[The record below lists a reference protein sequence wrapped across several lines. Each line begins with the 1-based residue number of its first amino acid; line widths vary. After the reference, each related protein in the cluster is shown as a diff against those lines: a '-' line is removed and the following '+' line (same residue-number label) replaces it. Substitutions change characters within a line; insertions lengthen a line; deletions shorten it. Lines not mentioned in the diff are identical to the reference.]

1 MERSEV
7 FLGQKKSIAR
17 YDMDEQAPTWSLDIE
32 DTPGIMTTYGKY
44 LFAQCVNKWS
54 TKHIH
59 YMVDAKSG
67 GILWRSDLIKSYIL
81 PHYLKD
87 DMFYINKDGKVCK
100 LNLRSGKIIFE
111 EKFAGFVRRGSFIL
125 FISGKKVYLTSKKKT
140 LLVDQTNGKTS
151 EVEQMANFTKDKITV
166 ASGVGRDQIS
176 TVILSVMAAQGGDAG
191 AGTMFGGGDGGG
203 GGGDGGG

>member
-17 YDMDEQAPTWSLDIE
+17 YDMDEQVPTWSLDIE
-32 DTPGIMTTYGKY
+32 DTPGIMTTYDKY

-59 YMVDAKSG
+59 YMIDAKSG

-140 LLVDQTNGKTS
+140 LLVNQTNGKTS

-176 TVILSVMAAQGGDAG
+176 TVILSVMAAHAGDGGG
-191 AGTMFGGGDGGG
+191 NGGGDGGG
-203 GGGDGGG
+203 

>member
-17 YDMDEQAPTWSLDIE
+17 YDMDEQLPTWSLDIE
-32 DTPGIMTTYGKY
+32 DTPGIMTTYDKY

-151 EVEQMANFTKDKITV
+151 EVEQMADFTKDKITV

-191 AGTMFGGGDGGG
+191 AGLMLGGGDGGG

>member
-17 YDMDEQAPTWSLDIE
+17 YDMDEQVPTWSLDIE
-32 DTPGIMTTYGKY
+32 DTPGIMTTYDKY

-59 YMVDAKSG
+59 YMIDAKSG

-125 FISGKKVYLTSKKKT
+125 FISGKKVYLISKKKT

-151 EVEQMANFTKDKITV
+151 EVEQMADFTKDKITV

-176 TVILSVMAAQGGDAG
+176 TVILSVMAAHAGDGGG
-191 AGTMFGGGDGGG
+191 NGGGDGGG
-203 GGGDGGG
+203 

>member
-17 YDMDEQAPTWSLDIE
+17 YDMDEQVPTWSLDIE
-32 DTPGIMTTYGKY
+32 DTPGIMTTYDKY

-59 YMVDAKSG
+59 YMIDAKSG

-140 LLVDQTNGKTS
+140 LLVNQTNGKTS
-151 EVEQMANFTKDKITV
+151 EVEQMADFTKDKITV

-191 AGTMFGGGDGGG
+191 AGLMLGGGDGGG

>member
-17 YDMDEQAPTWSLDIE
+17 YDMDEQVPTWSLDIE
-32 DTPGIMTTYGKY
+32 DTPGIMTTYDKY

-59 YMVDAKSG
+59 YMIDAKSG

-140 LLVDQTNGKTS
+140 LLVNQTNGKTS
-151 EVEQMANFTKDKITV
+151 EVEQMADFTKDKITV

-176 TVILSVMAAQGGDAG
+176 TVILSVMAAHAGDGGG
-191 AGTMFGGGDGGG
+191 NGGGDGGG
-203 GGGDGGG
+203 

>member
-17 YDMDEQAPTWSLDIE
+17 YDMDEQVPTWSLDIE
-32 DTPGIMTTYGKY
+32 DTPGIMTTYDKY

-59 YMVDAKSG
+59 YMIDAKSG

-111 EKFAGFVRRGSFIL
+111 EKFAGFVRRWSFIL

-176 TVILSVMAAQGGDAG
+176 TVILSVMAAHAGDGGG
-191 AGTMFGGGDGGG
+191 NGGGDGGG
-203 GGGDGGG
+203 

>member
-176 TVILSVMAAQGGDAG
+176 TVILSVMAAHAGDGGG
-191 AGTMFGGGDGGG
+191 NGGGDGGG
-203 GGGDGGG
+203 

>member
-7 FLGQKKSIAR
+7 FLGKKKAIAR
-17 YDMDEQAPTWSLDIE
+17 YDMDEQVPTWSLDIE
-32 DTPGIMTTYGKY
+32 DTPGIMTTYDKY

-59 YMVDAKSG
+59 YMIDAKSG

-111 EKFAGFVRRGSFIL
+111 EKFAGFVRRWSFIL

-140 LLVDQTNGKTS
+140 LLVNQTNGKTS

-176 TVILSVMAAQGGDAG
+176 TVILSVMAAHAGDGGG
-191 AGTMFGGGDGGG
+191 NGGGDGGG
-203 GGGDGGG
+203 

>member
-17 YDMDEQAPTWSLDIE
+17 YDMDEQVPTWSLDIE
-32 DTPGIMTTYGKY
+32 DTPGIMTTYDKY

-59 YMVDAKSG
+59 YMIDAKSG

-140 LLVDQTNGKTS
+140 LLVNQTNGKTS
-151 EVEQMANFTKDKITV
+151 EVEQMADFTKDKITV

-191 AGTMFGGGDGGG
+191 AGLMLG

>member
-7 FLGQKKSIAR
+7 FLGKKKAIAR
-17 YDMDEQAPTWSLDIE
+17 YDMDEQVPTWSLDIE
-32 DTPGIMTTYGKY
+32 DTPGIMTTYDKY

-151 EVEQMANFTKDKITV
+151 EVEQMADFTKDKITV

-191 AGTMFGGGDGGG
+191 AGLMLGGGDGGG
-203 GGGDGGG
+203 

>member
-17 YDMDEQAPTWSLDIE
+17 YDMDEQVPTWSLDIE
-32 DTPGIMTTYGKY
+32 DTPGIMTTYDKY

-111 EKFAGFVRRGSFIL
+111 EKFAGFVRRWSFIL

-176 TVILSVMAAQGGDAG
+176 TVILSVMAAHAGDGGG
-191 AGTMFGGGDGGG
+191 NGGGDGGG
-203 GGGDGGG
+203 

>member
-7 FLGQKKSIAR
+7 FLGKKKAIAR
-17 YDMDEQAPTWSLDIE
+17 YDMDEQVPTWSLDIE
-32 DTPGIMTTYGKY
+32 DTPGIMTTYDKY
-44 LFAQCVNKWS
+44 LFAQCVNKWG

-67 GILWRSDLIKSYIL
+67 DILWRSELIKSYIL

-151 EVEQMANFTKDKITV
+151 EVEQMADFTKDKITV

-191 AGTMFGGGDGGG
+191 AGLMLGGGDGGG

>member
-1 MERSEV
+1 
-7 FLGQKKSIAR
+7 
-17 YDMDEQAPTWSLDIE
+17 
-32 DTPGIMTTYGKY
+32 
-44 LFAQCVNKWS
+44 
-54 TKHIH
+54 
-59 YMVDAKSG
+59 MVDAKSG
-67 GILWRSDLIKSYIL
+67 DILWRSELIKSYIL

-87 DMFYINKDGKVCK
+87 DMFYINKEGKVCK

-176 TVILSVMAAQGGDAG
+176 TVILSVMAAHAGDGGG
-191 AGTMFGGGDGGG
+191 NGGGDGGG
-203 GGGDGGG
+203 

>member
-17 YDMDEQAPTWSLDIE
+17 YDMDEQVATWSLDIE
-32 DTPGIMTTYGKY
+32 DTPGIMTTYDKY

-59 YMVDAKSG
+59 YMIDAKSG

-140 LLVDQTNGKTS
+140 LLVNQTNGKTS
-151 EVEQMANFTKDKITV
+151 EVEQMADFTKDKITV

-176 TVILSVMAAQGGDAG
+176 TVILSVMAAHAGDGGG
-191 AGTMFGGGDGGG
+191 NGGGDGGG
-203 GGGDGGG
+203 

>member
-17 YDMDEQAPTWSLDIE
+17 YDMDEQVPTWSLDIE
-32 DTPGIMTTYGKY
+32 DTPGIMTTYDKY

-59 YMVDAKSG
+59 YMIDAKSG

-111 EKFAGFVRRGSFIL
+111 EKFAGFVSRWSFIL

-140 LLVDQTNGKTS
+140 LLVNQTNGKTS

-176 TVILSVMAAQGGDAG
+176 TVILSVMAAHAGDGGG
-191 AGTMFGGGDGGG
+191 NGGGDGGG
-203 GGGDGGG
+203 

>member
-17 YDMDEQAPTWSLDIE
+17 YDMDEQVPTWSLDIE
-32 DTPGIMTTYGKY
+32 DTPGIMTTYDKY

-151 EVEQMANFTKDKITV
+151 EVEQMADFTKDKITV

-191 AGTMFGGGDGGG
+191 AGLMLGGGDGGG

>member
-17 YDMDEQAPTWSLDIE
+17 YDMDEQVPTWSLDIE
-32 DTPGIMTTYGKY
+32 DTPGIMTTYDKY

-59 YMVDAKSG
+59 YMIDAKSG

-111 EKFAGFVRRGSFIL
+111 EKFAGFVRRWSFIL

-140 LLVDQTNGKTS
+140 LLVNQTNGKTS
-151 EVEQMANFTKDKITV
+151 EVEQMADFTKDKITV

-176 TVILSVMAAQGGDAG
+176 TVILSVMAAHAGDGGG
-191 AGTMFGGGDGGG
+191 NGGGDGGG
-203 GGGDGGG
+203 

>member
-17 YDMDEQAPTWSLDIE
+17 YDMDEQVPTWSLDIE
-32 DTPGIMTTYGKY
+32 DTPGIMTTYDKY

-54 TKHIH
+54 TKYIH

-151 EVEQMANFTKDKITV
+151 EVEQMADFTKDKITV

-176 TVILSVMAAQGGDAG
+176 TVILSVMAAHAGDGGG
-191 AGTMFGGGDGGG
+191 NGGGDGGG
-203 GGGDGGG
+203 

>member
-17 YDMDEQAPTWSLDIE
+17 YDMDEQVPTWSLDIE
-32 DTPGIMTTYGKY
+32 DTPGIMTTYDKY

-59 YMVDAKSG
+59 YMIDAKSG

-140 LLVDQTNGKTS
+140 LLVNQTNGKTS

-166 ASGVGRDQIS
+166 ASGVGRDQTS

-191 AGTMFGGGDGGG
+191 AGLMLGGGDGGG

>member
-17 YDMDEQAPTWSLDIE
+17 YDMDEQVPTWSLDIE
-32 DTPGIMTTYGKY
+32 DTPGIMTTYDKY

-100 LNLRSGKIIFE
+100 LNLISGKIIFE
-111 EKFAGFVRRGSFIL
+111 
-125 FISGKKVYLTSKKKT
+125 
-140 LLVDQTNGKTS
+140 
-151 EVEQMANFTKDKITV
+151 
-166 ASGVGRDQIS
+166 
-176 TVILSVMAAQGGDAG
+176 
-191 AGTMFGGGDGGG
+191 
-203 GGGDGGG
+203 

>member
-17 YDMDEQAPTWSLDIE
+17 YDMDEQVPTWSLDIE
-32 DTPGIMTTYGKY
+32 DTPGIMTTYDKY

-54 TKHIH
+54 TKHMH
-59 YMVDAKSG
+59 YMIDAKSG

-111 EKFAGFVRRGSFIL
+111 EKFAGFVRRWSFIL

-176 TVILSVMAAQGGDAG
+176 TVILSVMAAHAGDGGG
-191 AGTMFGGGDGGG
+191 NGGGDGGG
-203 GGGDGGG
+203 